1 MAIYFQNERL
11 LNKIYNFTHLS
22 FIMSCQRSKCR
33 MPKLNANIYSSAK
46 KMPPSGFLK

>member
-22 FIMSCQRSKCR
+22 FIMSCYKCR
-33 MPKLNANIYSSAK
+33 MPKLNAHIYSSAK